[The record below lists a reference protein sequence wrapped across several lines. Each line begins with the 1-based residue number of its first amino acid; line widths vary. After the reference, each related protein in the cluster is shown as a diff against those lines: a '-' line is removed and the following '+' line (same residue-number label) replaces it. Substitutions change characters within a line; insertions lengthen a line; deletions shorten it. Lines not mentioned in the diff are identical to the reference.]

1 MIKNDS
7 NLNQFKSLNTAVL
20 LLTFNIIE
28 KTSKSIKTK
37 KILAFNS
44 NILFSKSK
52 INPIWEIKIIKTVF
66 FISIFFSKNMKTIF
80 ALY

>member
-1 MIKNDS
+1 
-7 NLNQFKSLNTAVL
+7 